1 MFRIIRDP
9 SNKICISWLLL
20 TMLLS
25 MHGSTM
31 KLMKLMFARIV
42 ETFAAKI

>member
-1 MFRIIRDP
+1 M
-9 SNKICISWLLL
+9 CISWLLL

-31 KLMKLMFARIV
+31 KSSWLSVLLYQWC
-42 ETFAAKI
+42 TFKQISNC

>member
-1 MFRIIRDP
+1 MY
-9 SNKICISWLLL
+9 ISWLLL

-31 KLMKLMFARIV
+31 KVGTIAVRIRT
-42 ETFAAKI
+42 ECYLR